1 MISSPIR
8 MAAAVFALLPSAA
21 LAQTRSRAAE
31 PRAGDIVVTARSL
44 SPTAQAAGQ
53 TATTIDDS
61 AIRGVPATT
70 IADLV
75 KLSPGVAVI
84 QGNGPRDIGLSIR
97 GSNARNSFGARNIQV
112 FEDDF
117 PVTQPDG
124 LARFDLADPHAYGAI
139 EVVRGPSSTRYGN
152 YALGGAVNFRTRRGR
167 DIDGL
172 DVGTDVGGD
181 GYGNVYATLGHGTDT
196 LDYSVFGSLVG
207 GVGATAHSDYRTA
220 TINALATASLGANDR
235 VAAKL
240 IYNAGEFR
248 LSTRLSYDQ
257 YLANPYQQGCASAAT
272 AAAGCG
278 TIQVLVNGRNGQR
291 IAQTAAEGDLAR
303 DDRRAILGA
312 RYEHDFSQTA
322 TWRTQATFDS
332 RIVYQPTSATPFRGG
347 FESYNFTSDVT
358 ADHRLAGMPATGFV
372 GIFYNHL
379 DSRSF
384 SFNKTPAGRDG
395 FGAPT
400 QIVIGTVDNVGVRA
414 REDLAV
420 TPRLGLIVGVGA
432 ERSTIDVAQTA
443 YSYPLASAA
452 ITTALPARRV
462 FWNVAPDVALRWQ
475 AIEAVKLHAR
485 LATGYGIPQ
494 AGNLFV
500 TAAGVPGNNLSLRPQ
515 RNIGLDV
522 GAAVAVGKRL
532 DAEITVYRE
541 WFRDEL
547 FGQSAGIDLL
557 TYTSNVP
564 RSLHQGLEIGA
575 SWRPVAGA
583 RLSASYSYNDQ
594 HYTRFE
600 ERLSAG
606 RSSRVFDRAGNA
618 IPGVVPTVINL
629 RAGYDRPHGI
639 AQGLGGFVEATHRS
653 RYAIDNANLLSVP
666 GHVLF
671 NLNLHYDPPA
681 AAGSNWSRIGV
692 FVALQN
698 VFDTVHVGSAAV
710 ISDSLSATTGEQN
723 PVSVLRTTT
732 GSLYAGAPRT
742 IYAGIRSR
750 FR

>member
-1 MISSPIR
+1 MTPSYFATA
-8 MAAAVFALLPSAA
+8 AAAVALVPAA
-21 LAQTRSRAAE
+21 VLAQSGE
-31 PRAGDIVVTARSL
+31 PRGDIVVTARAL
-44 SPTAQAAGQ
+44 SPTAQATGQ

-75 KLSPGVAVI
+75 KLSPGVAII

-124 LARFDLADPHAYGAI
+124 LARFDLADPHAYGAVD
-139 EVVRGPSSTRYGN
+139 VVRGPSSARYGN

-181 GYGNVYATLGHGTDT
+181 GYGNVYATFGHGDDRI
-196 LDYSVFGSLVG
+196 DYSVFGSIVG
-207 GVGATAHSDYRTA
+207 GKGATGHSDYRTA
-220 TINALATASLGANDR
+220 TINALATAELGPNDR
-235 VAAKL
+235 LAAKL

-257 YLANPYQQGCASAAT
+257 YLANPYQQGCARAAT

-278 TIQVLVNGRNGQR
+278 TIQVFVNGRNGQR
-291 IAQTAAEGDLAR
+291 IAQTATEGDLAR

-312 RYEHDFSQTA
+312 RYEHDFSATA

-332 RIVYQPTSATPFRGG
+332 RIVYQPTSSTPFRGG
-347 FESYNFTSDVT
+347 FESYNLTSDVT
-358 ADHRLAGMPATGFV
+358 ADHRIAGLSATGFV
-372 GIFYNHL
+372 GLFYNHL

-384 SFNKTPAGRDG
+384 SFSKTPAGRDG

-400 QIVIGTVDNVGVRA
+400 QTVIGTVDNVGVRA
-414 REDLAV
+414 REDLALA
-420 TPRLGLIVGVGA
+420 PRLGLIVGVGG

-443 YSYPLASAA
+443 YAYPLSGAA
-452 ITTALPARRV
+452 ILTPLPARRV
-462 FWNVAPDVALRWQ
+462 FWNVAPDAALRWQ
-475 AIEAVKLHAR
+475 AIDAVQLHAR
-485 LATGYGIPQ
+485 VATGYGIPQ

-500 TAAGVPGNNLSLRPQ
+500 TASGVPGNNLALRPQ
-515 RNIGLDV
+515 RNVGVDI
-522 GAAVAVGKRL
+522 GAAVTIGKRL
-532 DAEITVYRE
+532 DAEITAYRE

-547 FGQSAGIDLL
+547 VGQSAGIDLL
-557 TYTSNVP
+557 AYTSNVP
-564 RSLHQGLEIGA
+564 RSLHQGIEIGA
-575 SWRPVAGA
+575 TWRPVAGA
-583 RLSASYSYNDQ
+583 RLQGSYSYNDQ
-594 HYTRFE
+594 HYTRFQ
-600 ERLSAG
+600 ERLTAG
-606 RSSRVFDRAGNA
+606 RISRVFDRDGNA
-618 IPGVVPTVINL
+618 IPGVVPTVVNA
-629 RAGYDRPHGI
+629 RAGYDRASGDL
-639 AQGLGGFVEATHRS
+639 QGLGGFVEGVHRS
-653 RYAIDNANLLSVP
+653 RYAIDNANLLTVP
-666 GHVLF
+666 GHVLV

-681 AAGSNWSRIGV
+681 APGSAWSRIGV
-692 FVALQN
+692 FVVLQN

-710 ISDSLSATTGEQN
+710 IGDSLSASTGEQN
-723 PVSVLRTTT
+723 SASVLRTTT

>member
-1 MISSPIR
+1 
-8 MAAAVFALLPSAA
+8 
-21 LAQTRSRAAE
+21 
-31 PRAGDIVVTARSL
+31 
-44 SPTAQAAGQ
+44 
-53 TATTIDDS
+53 
-61 AIRGVPATT
+61 
-70 IADLV
+70 
-75 KLSPGVAVI
+75 
-84 QGNGPRDIGLSIR
+84 
-97 GSNARNSFGARNIQV
+97 
-112 FEDDF
+112 
-117 PVTQPDG
+117 
-124 LARFDLADPHAYGAI
+124 
-139 EVVRGPSSTRYGN
+139 
-152 YALGGAVNFRTRRGR
+152 
-167 DIDGL
+167 
-172 DVGTDVGGD
+172 
-181 GYGNVYATLGHGTDT
+181 
-196 LDYSVFGSLVG
+196 
-207 GVGATAHSDYRTA
+207 
-220 TINALATASLGANDR
+220 
-235 VAAKL
+235 
-240 IYNAGEFR
+240 
-248 LSTRLSYDQ
+248 
-257 YLANPYQQGCASAAT
+257 
-272 AAAGCG
+272 
-278 TIQVLVNGRNGQR
+278 
-291 IAQTAAEGDLAR
+291 
-303 DDRRAILGA
+303 
-312 RYEHDFSQTA
+312 
-322 TWRTQATFDS
+322 
-332 RIVYQPTSATPFRGG
+332 
-347 FESYNFTSDVT
+347 
-358 ADHRLAGMPATGFV
+358 
-372 GIFYNHL
+372 
-379 DSRSF
+379 
-384 SFNKTPAGRDG
+384 
-395 FGAPT
+395 
-400 QIVIGTVDNVGVRA
+400 VIGTVDNVGVRA

-420 TPRLGLIVGVGA
+420 SPRLGLIVGVGA

-443 YSYPLASAA
+443 YSYPLTGGA

-475 AIEAVKLHAR
+475 AIDVVKLHAR

-522 GAAVAVGKRL
+522 GAAVAIGKRL
-532 DAEITVYRE
+532 DAEIAVYRE

-547 FGQSAGIDLL
+547 VGQSAGIDLL
-557 TYTSNVP
+557 AYTSNVP
-564 RSLHQGLEIGA
+564 HSLHQGIEIGA

-600 ERLSAG
+600 ERLTAG

-629 RAGYDRPHGI
+629 RAGYDRPHGV
-639 AQGLGGFVEATHRS
+639 AQGLGGFVEATHQS

-666 GHVLF
+666 GHVLV

-723 PVSVLRTTT
+723 PASVLRSTT